1 MSGQIQARVTG
12 LTLRDAD
19 PPGQNGRKVRAAS
32 TGAPNWLSS
41 AASG

>member
-1 MSGQIQARVTG
+1 MSGQIQARLTG
-12 LTLRDAD
+12 RTVRACDAA
-19 PPGQNGRKVRAAS
+19 GQNGRNVRAAS